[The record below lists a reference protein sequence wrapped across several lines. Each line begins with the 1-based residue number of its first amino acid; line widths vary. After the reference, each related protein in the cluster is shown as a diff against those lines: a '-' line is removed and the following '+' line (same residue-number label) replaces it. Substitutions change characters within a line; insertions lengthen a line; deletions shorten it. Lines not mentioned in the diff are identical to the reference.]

1 MDNITHTLTGL
12 MMARA
17 GLAHL
22 GPDGKAERGAT
33 LVILLA
39 VNAPDIDV
47 VMGGIPGSLNYLQY
61 HRGYTH
67 ALAMA
72 PILAILPLL
81 LAYWIQHAKLDWRN
95 YTASLIGVLSH
106 IAMDLTNVYGVRA
119 LLPFSSRWLRLD
131 TANIVDL
138 WILIILIVAIAAP
151 ALASLISSEI
161 AGRKSAP
168 PIAAWARFALIAIVA
183 YSGFHLASH
192 ARAIAV
198 MGARLYGGVETPR
211 ISAIPDAID
220 PLRWRGIVETEDF
233 VLTVNLML
241 TEEYIPS
248 FGHVDYP
255 TQKSAAIDA
264 ARTTEPFQIFERFN
278 QLPFWKVSSAG
289 DAIKVELIDM
299 RFGTPQR
306 PSFFE
311 ATALVTQDGHVL
323 ESKLGN

>member
-17 GLAHL
+17 GLARK
-22 GPDGKAERGAT
+22 GERGAT

-39 VNAPDIDV
+39 ANAPDIDV
-47 VMGGIPGSLNYLQY
+47 VMGAIPGSLSYLQY

-72 PILAILPLL
+72 PVMAILPLL
-81 LAYWIQHAKLDWRN
+81 LAYWIQRATLDWHN
-95 YTASLIGVLSH
+95 YAASLLGVLSH
-106 IAMDLTNVYGVRA
+106 LAYDLTNVYGVRL

-131 TANIVDL
+131 TADIIDP
-138 WILIILIVAIAAP
+138 WILIILIVAISAP
-151 ALASLISSEI
+151 ALAALVSSEI
-161 AGRKSAP
+161 GGRKSAP
-168 PIAAWARFALIAIVA
+168 PRATWASFALVAIFC
-183 YSGFHLASH
+183 YEGFRLASH

-211 ISAIPDAID
+211 ISAIPDRID

-233 VLTVNLML
+233 VLTVNLKL
-241 TEEYIPS
+241 TEDYIPN
-248 FGHVDYP
+248 FGRVDYP

-264 ARTTEPFQIFERFN
+264 ARTTEPFQVFERFN
-278 QLPFWKVSSAG
+278 QLPFWKVSSAS

-306 PSFFE
+306 PGFFV

-323 ESKLGN
+323 ESHMGP